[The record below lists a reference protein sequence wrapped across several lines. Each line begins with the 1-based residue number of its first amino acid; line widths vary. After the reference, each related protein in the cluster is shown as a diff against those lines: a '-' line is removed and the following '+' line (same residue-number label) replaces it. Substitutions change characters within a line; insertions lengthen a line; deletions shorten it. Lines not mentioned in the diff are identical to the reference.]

1 MLGLMQTAKKDK
13 KTFVCSKCKYNHVQW
28 YGKCF
33 KCNSWNTIHEEV
45 LKNAKSDLDEW
56 FDLIRIKLTGKCA
69 CGCGNK
75 SQKND
80 DKYFKHSCAHI
91 FPKSKF
97 DSIKCHPMNFVERA
111 FWGGCHGVMDDTSV
125 DKWVNM
131 KDWHDIKRKF
141 NILSP
146 LIPPHEKAN
155 KFYTQLENL
164 VKNN

>member
-1 MLGLMQTAKKDK
+1 MQTAKKDK

-45 LKNAKSDLDEW
+45 VKNAKSDLDEW

-111 FWGGCHGVMDDTSV
+111 FWSGCHGVMDDTSI

-131 KDWHDIKRKF
+131 KDWHDIKKKF

-146 LIPPHEKAN
+146 LIPQHEKAN

>member
-1 MLGLMQTAKKDK
+1 MQTSKKDK
-13 KTFVCSKCKYNHVQW
+13 KTFVCSSCKANHAQW
-28 YGKCF
+28 YGRCS
-33 KCNSWNTIHEEV
+33 KCNSWNTINEEV
-45 LKNAKSDLDEW
+45 TKNTKSDLDEW
-56 FDLIRIKLTGKCA
+56 FDLVRIKLTGKCA

-80 DKYFKHSCAHI
+80 DKYFKHSCSHI
-91 FPKSKF
+91 FPKAKF

-111 FWGGCHGVMDDTSV
+111 FWGGCHGVMDDTSI
-125 DKWVNM
+125 DKWVEM

-141 NILSP
+141 NILAP

-155 KFYTQLENL
+155 KFYTQLETL